1 MPKLYTDEPDKFW
14 KVGDKEY
21 RIEKENA
28 DCVYS
33 DEEHVYIDKKDN
45 SKYIS
50 VTTLINKYSEEF
62 DEDFWSSYKALEEIM
77 DGDTFSILKKALLA
91 TKKFNPKV
99 LKKFQIDEEL
109 FANKKAE
116 IVAQYN
122 ATKNEACEHGTAEH
136 LRKELSFYGKHDFD
150 FGRYGYKDL
159 SGEYDC
165 KKNYYELDLERG
177 VYPEFLIAVTSRDG
191 ILKVSG
197 QIDCLIK
204 NGNEITILD
213 WKGLDINT
221 LIPTPKGFV
230 KMKDLKENDIVYD
243 KDGNETK
250 ILHKSEVHYNPCYK
264 ITFDNNDS
272 IIADIDH
279 RWLVKRGAN
288 REKVMTTKEIKQYID
303 DHSAKRTTETIFK
316 IYNPKPIVV
325 KKHNLPLDPYVLGAW
340 LGDGVSACGSLT
352 QSSDSK
358 IWEEISR
365 RGYTF
370 GKNHV
375 HDPKRAGT
383 DSRTIFN
390 IRGILDKLNLLNNKH
405 IPQEYLFAS
414 YEDRLDLLRGL
425 MDTDGSYN
433 KLRKRY
439 VMGTS
444 FEWQAES
451 MCQLLSTFGIKPTKL
466 PVIKHCNGKS
476 FPGWDV
482 CFTTTLFNPF
492 LIRNQDINVDVKKD
506 NNTFR
511 NIVSVEEIE
520 SVPTQCI
527 EVDSPTHTYLCTE
540 RFIVT
545 HNTNREIK
553 KESYYN
559 RSTKQHQMM
568 KFPLNNI
575 QDSNY
580 WHYALQ
586 LSLYAYLLQILH
598 PEFVI
603 KGLKL
608 IHIDREQKET
618 EYEVPYLK
626 DDVERML
633 KHYKKQLKIEQELN
647 KIKPVIK

>member
-1 MPKLYTDEPDKFW
+1 MPRLYTDEPDKFW

-21 RIEKENA
+21 RIDKENS

-33 DEEHVYIDKKDN
+33 DEEHVYINKKDN
-45 SKYIS
+45 SRYIS

-91 TKKFNPKV
+91 TKKFNPKI
-99 LKKFQIDEEL
+99 LKKLQIDEEL
-109 FANKKAE
+109 FAQKKAA

-122 ATKNEACEHGTAEH
+122 TTRNEACEHGTAEH

-204 NGNEITILD
+204 NGNEVTLLD
-213 WKGLDINT
+213 WK
-221 LIPTPKGFV
+221 
-230 KMKDLKENDIVYD
+230 
-243 KDGNETK
+243 
-250 ILHKSEVHYNPCYK
+250 
-264 ITFDNNDS
+264 
-272 IIADIDH
+272 
-279 RWLVKRGAN
+279 
-288 REKVMTTKEIKQYID
+288 
-303 DHSAKRTTETIFK
+303 
-316 IYNPKPIVV
+316 
-325 KKHNLPLDPYVLGAW
+325 
-340 LGDGVSACGSLT
+340 
-352 QSSDSK
+352 
-358 IWEEISR
+358 
-365 RGYTF
+365 
-370 GKNHV
+370 
-375 HDPKRAGT
+375 
-383 DSRTIFN
+383 
-390 IRGILDKLNLLNNKH
+390 
-405 IPQEYLFAS
+405 
-414 YEDRLDLLRGL
+414 
-425 MDTDGSYN
+425 
-433 KLRKRY
+433 
-439 VMGTS
+439 
-444 FEWQAES
+444 
-451 MCQLLSTFGIKPTKL
+451 
-466 PVIKHCNGKS
+466 
-476 FPGWDV
+476 
-482 CFTTTLFNPF
+482 
-492 LIRNQDINVDVKKD
+492 
-506 NNTFR
+506 
-511 NIVSVEEIE
+511 
-520 SVPTQCI
+520 
-527 EVDSPTHTYLCTE
+527 
-540 RFIVT
+540 
-545 HNTNREIK
+545 TNAEIK

-586 LSLYAYLLQILH
+586 LSLYAYLLQTLH

-633 KHYKKQLKIEQELN
+633 KHYKRQLKIEQELDRL
-647 KIKPVIK
+647 KPAIE

>member
-21 RIEKENA
+21 RIDKENA

-45 SKYIS
+45 SRYIS

-91 TKKFNPKV
+91 TKKFNPKI

-109 FANKKAE
+109 FAQKKAE

-136 LRKELSFYGKHDFD
+136 LRKELSFYGKHNFD

-213 WKGLDINT
+213 WKT
-221 LIPTPKGFV
+221 
-230 KMKDLKENDIVYD
+230 
-243 KDGNETK
+243 
-250 ILHKSEVHYNPCYK
+250 
-264 ITFDNNDS
+264 
-272 IIADIDH
+272 
-279 RWLVKRGAN
+279 
-288 REKVMTTKEIKQYID
+288 
-303 DHSAKRTTETIFK
+303 
-316 IYNPKPIVV
+316 
-325 KKHNLPLDPYVLGAW
+325 
-340 LGDGVSACGSLT
+340 
-352 QSSDSK
+352 
-358 IWEEISR
+358 
-365 RGYTF
+365 
-370 GKNHV
+370 
-375 HDPKRAGT
+375 
-383 DSRTIFN
+383 
-390 IRGILDKLNLLNNKH
+390 NK
-405 IPQEYLFAS
+405 
-414 YEDRLDLLRGL
+414 
-425 MDTDGSYN
+425 
-433 KLRKRY
+433 
-439 VMGTS
+439 
-444 FEWQAES
+444 
-451 MCQLLSTFGIKPTKL
+451 
-466 PVIKHCNGKS
+466 
-476 FPGWDV
+476 
-482 CFTTTLFNPF
+482 
-492 LIRNQDINVDVKKD
+492 
-506 NNTFR
+506 
-511 NIVSVEEIE
+511 
-520 SVPTQCI
+520 
-527 EVDSPTHTYLCTE
+527 
-540 RFIVT
+540 
-545 HNTNREIK
+545 EIK
-553 KESYYN
+553 KESFYN

-586 LSLYAYLLQILH
+586 LSLYAYLLQTLH

-608 IHIDREQKET
+608 IHIDREQNET

-633 KHYKKQLKIEQELN
+633 KHYKRQLKIEQELDRL
-647 KIKPVIK
+647 KPAIE

>member
-21 RIEKENA
+21 RIDKENA

-45 SKYIS
+45 SRYIS

-122 ATKNEACEHGTAEH
+122 ATRNEACDHGTAEH

-150 FGRYGYKDL
+150 FSRYGYKDL

-213 WKGLDINT
+213 WK
-221 LIPTPKGFV
+221 
-230 KMKDLKENDIVYD
+230 
-243 KDGNETK
+243 
-250 ILHKSEVHYNPCYK
+250 
-264 ITFDNNDS
+264 
-272 IIADIDH
+272 
-279 RWLVKRGAN
+279 
-288 REKVMTTKEIKQYID
+288 
-303 DHSAKRTTETIFK
+303 
-316 IYNPKPIVV
+316 
-325 KKHNLPLDPYVLGAW
+325 
-340 LGDGVSACGSLT
+340 
-352 QSSDSK
+352 
-358 IWEEISR
+358 
-365 RGYTF
+365 
-370 GKNHV
+370 
-375 HDPKRAGT
+375 
-383 DSRTIFN
+383 
-390 IRGILDKLNLLNNKH
+390 
-405 IPQEYLFAS
+405 
-414 YEDRLDLLRGL
+414 
-425 MDTDGSYN
+425 
-433 KLRKRY
+433 
-439 VMGTS
+439 
-444 FEWQAES
+444 
-451 MCQLLSTFGIKPTKL
+451 
-466 PVIKHCNGKS
+466 
-476 FPGWDV
+476 
-482 CFTTTLFNPF
+482 
-492 LIRNQDINVDVKKD
+492 
-506 NNTFR
+506 
-511 NIVSVEEIE
+511 
-520 SVPTQCI
+520 
-527 EVDSPTHTYLCTE
+527 
-540 RFIVT
+540 
-545 HNTNREIK
+545 TNREIK

>member
-21 RIEKENA
+21 RIDKENA

-33 DEEHVYIDKKDN
+33 DEEHVYISKKDN
-45 SKYIS
+45 SRYIS
-50 VTTLINKYSEEF
+50 VTTLIGKYSEEF
-62 DEDFWSSYKALEEIM
+62 DEEFWSSYKALEEIM

-91 TKKFNPKV
+91 TKKFNPKI

-109 FANKKAE
+109 FTQKKAE
-116 IVAQYN
+116 IIAQYN
-122 ATKNEACEHGTAEH
+122 ETRNEACEHGTEEH

-204 NGNEITILD
+204 NGNEITIID
-213 WKGLDINT
+213 WK
-221 LIPTPKGFV
+221 
-230 KMKDLKENDIVYD
+230 
-243 KDGNETK
+243 
-250 ILHKSEVHYNPCYK
+250 
-264 ITFDNNDS
+264 
-272 IIADIDH
+272 
-279 RWLVKRGAN
+279 
-288 REKVMTTKEIKQYID
+288 
-303 DHSAKRTTETIFK
+303 
-316 IYNPKPIVV
+316 
-325 KKHNLPLDPYVLGAW
+325 
-340 LGDGVSACGSLT
+340 
-352 QSSDSK
+352 
-358 IWEEISR
+358 
-365 RGYTF
+365 
-370 GKNHV
+370 
-375 HDPKRAGT
+375 
-383 DSRTIFN
+383 
-390 IRGILDKLNLLNNKH
+390 
-405 IPQEYLFAS
+405 
-414 YEDRLDLLRGL
+414 
-425 MDTDGSYN
+425 
-433 KLRKRY
+433 
-439 VMGTS
+439 
-444 FEWQAES
+444 
-451 MCQLLSTFGIKPTKL
+451 
-466 PVIKHCNGKS
+466 
-476 FPGWDV
+476 
-482 CFTTTLFNPF
+482 
-492 LIRNQDINVDVKKD
+492 
-506 NNTFR
+506 
-511 NIVSVEEIE
+511 
-520 SVPTQCI
+520 
-527 EVDSPTHTYLCTE
+527 
-540 RFIVT
+540 
-545 HNTNREIK
+545 TNREIK

-586 LSLYAYLLQILH
+586 LSLYAYLLQTLH

-633 KHYKKQLKIEQELN
+633 KHYKRQLKIEQELDRL
-647 KIKPVIK
+647 KPAIE

>member
-21 RIEKENA
+21 RIDKENA

-33 DEEHVYIDKKDN
+33 DEEHIYINKKDN

-50 VTTLINKYSEEF
+50 VTTLIGKYSEEF
-62 DEDFWSSYKALEEIM
+62 DEEFWSSYKALEEIM

-91 TKKFNPKV
+91 TKKFNPKI

-109 FANKKAE
+109 FAQKKAE

-122 ATKNEACEHGTAEH
+122 ATRNEACEHGTAEQ

-213 WKGLDINT
+213 WK
-221 LIPTPKGFV
+221 
-230 KMKDLKENDIVYD
+230 
-243 KDGNETK
+243 
-250 ILHKSEVHYNPCYK
+250 
-264 ITFDNNDS
+264 
-272 IIADIDH
+272 
-279 RWLVKRGAN
+279 
-288 REKVMTTKEIKQYID
+288 
-303 DHSAKRTTETIFK
+303 
-316 IYNPKPIVV
+316 
-325 KKHNLPLDPYVLGAW
+325 
-340 LGDGVSACGSLT
+340 
-352 QSSDSK
+352 
-358 IWEEISR
+358 
-365 RGYTF
+365 
-370 GKNHV
+370 
-375 HDPKRAGT
+375 
-383 DSRTIFN
+383 
-390 IRGILDKLNLLNNKH
+390 
-405 IPQEYLFAS
+405 
-414 YEDRLDLLRGL
+414 
-425 MDTDGSYN
+425 
-433 KLRKRY
+433 
-439 VMGTS
+439 
-444 FEWQAES
+444 
-451 MCQLLSTFGIKPTKL
+451 
-466 PVIKHCNGKS
+466 
-476 FPGWDV
+476 
-482 CFTTTLFNPF
+482 
-492 LIRNQDINVDVKKD
+492 
-506 NNTFR
+506 
-511 NIVSVEEIE
+511 
-520 SVPTQCI
+520 
-527 EVDSPTHTYLCTE
+527 
-540 RFIVT
+540 
-545 HNTNREIK
+545 TNREIK

-586 LSLYAYLLQILH
+586 LSLYAYLLQTLH

-626 DDVERML
+626 EDVERML
-633 KHYKKQLKIEQELN
+633 KHYKRQLKIEQELDRL
-647 KIKPVIK
+647 KPAIE

>member
-1 MPKLYTDEPDKFW
+1 MPRLYTDEPDKFW

-21 RIEKENA
+21 RIDKENA

-33 DEEHVYIDKKDN
+33 DEEHVYINKKDN
-45 SKYIS
+45 SRYIS
-50 VTTLINKYSEEF
+50 VTTVINKYSEEF

-91 TKKFNPKV
+91 TKKFNPKI

-109 FANKKAE
+109 FAQKKAA

-122 ATKNEACEHGTAEH
+122 TTRNEACEHGTAEH

-204 NGNEITILD
+204 NGNEVTLLD
-213 WKGLDINT
+213 WK
-221 LIPTPKGFV
+221 
-230 KMKDLKENDIVYD
+230 
-243 KDGNETK
+243 
-250 ILHKSEVHYNPCYK
+250 
-264 ITFDNNDS
+264 
-272 IIADIDH
+272 
-279 RWLVKRGAN
+279 
-288 REKVMTTKEIKQYID
+288 
-303 DHSAKRTTETIFK
+303 
-316 IYNPKPIVV
+316 
-325 KKHNLPLDPYVLGAW
+325 
-340 LGDGVSACGSLT
+340 
-352 QSSDSK
+352 
-358 IWEEISR
+358 
-365 RGYTF
+365 
-370 GKNHV
+370 
-375 HDPKRAGT
+375 
-383 DSRTIFN
+383 
-390 IRGILDKLNLLNNKH
+390 
-405 IPQEYLFAS
+405 
-414 YEDRLDLLRGL
+414 
-425 MDTDGSYN
+425 
-433 KLRKRY
+433 
-439 VMGTS
+439 
-444 FEWQAES
+444 
-451 MCQLLSTFGIKPTKL
+451 
-466 PVIKHCNGKS
+466 
-476 FPGWDV
+476 
-482 CFTTTLFNPF
+482 
-492 LIRNQDINVDVKKD
+492 
-506 NNTFR
+506 
-511 NIVSVEEIE
+511 
-520 SVPTQCI
+520 
-527 EVDSPTHTYLCTE
+527 
-540 RFIVT
+540 
-545 HNTNREIK
+545 TNREIT

-586 LSLYAYLLQILH
+586 LSLYAYLLQTLH

-633 KHYKKQLKIEQELN
+633 KHYKRQLKIEQELDRL
-647 KIKPVIK
+647 KPAIE

>member
-21 RIEKENA
+21 RIDKENA

-33 DEEHVYIDKKDN
+33 DEEHVYINKKDN

-50 VTTLINKYSEEF
+50 VTTLIGKYSEEF
-62 DEDFWSSYKALEEIM
+62 DEEFWSSYKALEEIM

-91 TKKFNPKV
+91 TKKFNPKI

-109 FANKKAE
+109 FAQKKTE

-122 ATKNEACEHGTAEH
+122 ATRNEACEHGTAEH

-213 WKGLDINT
+213 WK
-221 LIPTPKGFV
+221 
-230 KMKDLKENDIVYD
+230 
-243 KDGNETK
+243 
-250 ILHKSEVHYNPCYK
+250 
-264 ITFDNNDS
+264 
-272 IIADIDH
+272 
-279 RWLVKRGAN
+279 
-288 REKVMTTKEIKQYID
+288 
-303 DHSAKRTTETIFK
+303 
-316 IYNPKPIVV
+316 
-325 KKHNLPLDPYVLGAW
+325 
-340 LGDGVSACGSLT
+340 
-352 QSSDSK
+352 
-358 IWEEISR
+358 
-365 RGYTF
+365 
-370 GKNHV
+370 
-375 HDPKRAGT
+375 
-383 DSRTIFN
+383 
-390 IRGILDKLNLLNNKH
+390 
-405 IPQEYLFAS
+405 
-414 YEDRLDLLRGL
+414 
-425 MDTDGSYN
+425 
-433 KLRKRY
+433 
-439 VMGTS
+439 
-444 FEWQAES
+444 
-451 MCQLLSTFGIKPTKL
+451 
-466 PVIKHCNGKS
+466 
-476 FPGWDV
+476 
-482 CFTTTLFNPF
+482 
-492 LIRNQDINVDVKKD
+492 
-506 NNTFR
+506 
-511 NIVSVEEIE
+511 
-520 SVPTQCI
+520 
-527 EVDSPTHTYLCTE
+527 
-540 RFIVT
+540 
-545 HNTNREIK
+545 TNREIK

-586 LSLYAYLLQILH
+586 LSLYAYLLQTLH

-626 DDVERML
+626 EDVERML
-633 KHYKKQLKIEQELN
+633 KHYKRQLKIEQELDRL
-647 KIKPVIK
+647 KPAIE

>member
-21 RIEKENA
+21 RIDKENA

-33 DEEHVYIDKKDN
+33 DEEHVYINKKDN

-50 VTTLINKYSEEF
+50 VTTLIGKYSEEF
-62 DEDFWSSYKALEEIM
+62 DEEFWSSYKALEEII

-91 TKKFNPKV
+91 TKKFNPKI

-109 FANKKAE
+109 FAQKKTE

-122 ATKNEACEHGTAEH
+122 ATRNEACEHGTAEH

-213 WKGLDINT
+213 WK
-221 LIPTPKGFV
+221 
-230 KMKDLKENDIVYD
+230 
-243 KDGNETK
+243 
-250 ILHKSEVHYNPCYK
+250 
-264 ITFDNNDS
+264 
-272 IIADIDH
+272 
-279 RWLVKRGAN
+279 
-288 REKVMTTKEIKQYID
+288 
-303 DHSAKRTTETIFK
+303 
-316 IYNPKPIVV
+316 
-325 KKHNLPLDPYVLGAW
+325 
-340 LGDGVSACGSLT
+340 
-352 QSSDSK
+352 
-358 IWEEISR
+358 
-365 RGYTF
+365 
-370 GKNHV
+370 
-375 HDPKRAGT
+375 
-383 DSRTIFN
+383 
-390 IRGILDKLNLLNNKH
+390 
-405 IPQEYLFAS
+405 
-414 YEDRLDLLRGL
+414 
-425 MDTDGSYN
+425 
-433 KLRKRY
+433 
-439 VMGTS
+439 
-444 FEWQAES
+444 
-451 MCQLLSTFGIKPTKL
+451 
-466 PVIKHCNGKS
+466 
-476 FPGWDV
+476 
-482 CFTTTLFNPF
+482 
-492 LIRNQDINVDVKKD
+492 
-506 NNTFR
+506 
-511 NIVSVEEIE
+511 
-520 SVPTQCI
+520 
-527 EVDSPTHTYLCTE
+527 
-540 RFIVT
+540 
-545 HNTNREIK
+545 TNREIK

-586 LSLYAYLLQILH
+586 LSLYAYLLQTLH

-626 DDVERML
+626 EDVERML
-633 KHYKKQLKIEQELN
+633 KHYKRQLKIEQELDRL
-647 KIKPVIK
+647 KPAIE